1 MNNKKNKILTFGKAS
16 CLIWSLIVLAIAV
29 SIVIFVARLKRD
41 HIETSTDQ
49 IINPTPTLIRSMQN
63 IGEWEFLAIADEELI
78 DTVRPGIFTNDELV
92 RIYYGTLRLGVNMHK
107 TTPGWLTAR
116 NDTLFARIP
125 RIELLDNNFI
135 DEGLTKSFYES
146 GTWTDKDRADLYD
159 RAYQQMKKRC
169 LTPANIKTAEASCS
183 TQFTKIF
190 KALGY
195 EKVSITY
202 DK

>member
-41 HIETSTDQ
+41 HIETATDQ

-92 RIYYGTLRLGVNMHK
+92 RIYYGT
-107 TTPGWLTAR
+107 LTAR

-169 LTPANIKTAEASCS
+169 LTPANIKTAEASCT

>member
-1 MNNKKNKILTFGKAS
+1 MALRLHRRILSPAQIPGPFIFPQGKLTVFFGKRS
-16 CLIWSLIVLAIAV
+16 
-29 SIVIFVARLKRD
+29 KRD
-41 HIETSTDQ
+41 FVKK
-49 IINPTPTLIRSMQN
+49 
-63 IGEWEFLAIADEELI
+63 G
-78 DTVRPGIFTNDELV
+78 
-92 RIYYGTLRLGVNMHK
+92 
-107 TTPGWLTAR
+107 
-116 NDTLFARIP
+116 
-125 RIELLDNNFI
+125 IELLDNNFI

-169 LTPANIKTAEASCS
+169 LTPANIKTAEASCT

>member
-1 MNNKKNKILTFGKAS
+1 MASVKSIGFDGLLNYYAGRNVVCDTEMEKAFREHMDWNPILGFPY
-16 CLIWSLIVLAIAV
+16 V
-29 SIVIFVARLKRD
+29 S
-41 HIETSTDQ
+41 
-49 IINPTPTLIRSMQN
+49 
-63 IGEWEFLAIADEELI
+63 IADEELI

-169 LTPANIKTAEASCS
+169 LTPANIKTAEASCT

>member
-41 HIETSTDQ
+41 HIETATDQ

-125 RIELLDNNFI
+125 RIEPPDNNFI
-135 DEGLTKSFYES
+135 DEELTHSVHE
-146 GTWTDKDRADLYD
+146 RA
-159 RAYQQMKKRC
+159 
-169 LTPANIKTAEASCS
+169 T
-183 TQFTKIF
+183 
-190 KALGY
+190 
-195 EKVSITY
+195 
-202 DK
+202 